1 MNDKAPARLV
11 RRSLLIALVVLAS
24 ACGAPEGEAGP
35 DCPATAPSPLPTPP
49 WNQDP
54 ELADRIPDE
63 VGGSTIEVQTACA
76 TVVDP
81 GGLTTSPEF
90 LESVGVALQDVTVA
104 ISPGPA
110 IGETDDYV
118 AVTAWRYAGAS
129 EDDVRSTFLSLL
141 EEAEIAVEDETI
153 GGKQVHRALLHAY
166 YVQDDTL
173 YAVLGEEE
181 DLEAVIEA
189 LP

>member
-1 MNDKAPARLV
+1 MKNKPATRLV
-11 RRSLLIALVVLAS
+11 RRSLLAATVLLLVG
-24 ACGAPEGEAGP
+24 CGAPQGESGS

-90 LESVGVALQDVTVA
+90 LESVGVDLQDVTVA

-118 AVTAWRYAGAS
+118 AVTAWRYGGAS
-129 EDDVRSTFLSLL
+129 EDEIRSTFLSLL
-141 EEAEIAVEDETI
+141 EEAEIVVEDETI

-181 DLEAVIEA
+181 DLAAVLEA